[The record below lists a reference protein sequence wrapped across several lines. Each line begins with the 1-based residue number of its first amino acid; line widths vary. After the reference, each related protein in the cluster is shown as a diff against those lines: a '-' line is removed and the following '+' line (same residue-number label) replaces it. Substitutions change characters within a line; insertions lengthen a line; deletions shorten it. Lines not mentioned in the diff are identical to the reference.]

1 MSEKLLNFQDIIL
14 RLNSFWSEHGCL
26 LWQPHSEKVGAGTMN
41 PATVLRVLGPEP
53 WNVGYVEPSF
63 RPDDGRYGENPNRM
77 QMHTQY
83 QVILKPDPGN
93 PQELYLDS
101 LEALGIDRTRHD
113 IRFVEDN
120 WESPALGAWG
130 LGWEVWLD
138 GLEITQFTYF
148 QQAASQVL
156 DLPAVEITYGLE
168 RIAMYLHGVR
178 QVWDLPWDQRRTYRD
193 VLLDPEVDH
202 CRYNFE
208 HADVDRLL
216 DLYRLYEEEAK
227 AAIAA
232 GVVAPAHDY
241 VLRCSHT
248 FNILDSRGTI
258 GVTDRASYFARMRDL
273 SRQVA
278 ELYLAQRKE
287 AGFPWLSD
295 GPADSP
301 SDAVPL
307 GPALTEA
314 ADLLV
319 EVGTEELPPQ
329 DVRTALEQLS
339 SAIPAWLQENHLLH
353 KMVRVSGT
361 PRRLVVVVEGL
372 AARQEDM
379 SVEIRGPAV
388 SQAYDADGKPTKA
401 ALGFAR
407 GKGVDVADLQVR
419 GEGKKQYVVAV
430 KIEEGRDTGELLL
443 EAIPQFISDIRF
455 DKSMR
460 WNGAGTAFSR
470 PIRWL
475 LALHGD
481 RVLPF
486 SFAGLT
492 AERTTRGLRHVGTG
506 DIPVKAADDYAAVIA
521 RNQIALD
528 RTQRRETIWR
538 RIGSVAGEVQGV
550 VPPDDVLL
558 DEVTDL
564 VECPVVLLGHF
575 DEEYLQLPQD
585 VLITVMKKHQRYFP
599 VVGPDGQLRPH
610 FAVVVNGEGR
620 DEDVVRRG
628 NEDVLR
634 ARYADAAYF
643 VNQDRKH
650 SLEAFVTRL
659 DQLVYYDKL
668 GSMLQKQRRVEQLI
682 GKLSDTLGLSKQEAQ
697 SARRAAALCK
707 ADLATSMV
715 TEMTSLQGIMGRE
728 YALASGEPEPV
739 AMAILDHYLPRF
751 AGDRSPK
758 TRPGIAVGLADRF
771 DSLAGLFGAGVRATS
786 GADPFGLR
794 RTAVGLIQIL
804 LDADLSLSLRDH
816 LAAAGDGQ
824 PIEVGRESLEDA
836 SKFLLT
842 RLEVRLREQ
851 GLPAEVTVAALAEQ
865 GDDPA
870 LCRQGAVQL
879 AEAVQAED
887 WIDVLTAYARCKR
900 IVKNLEGTLPL
911 SPSHY
916 TEPATK
922 ELVAAVQKADKQL
935 QADRSVTQLVKVL
948 RDLQDPVNRFFDDI
962 LVMAK
967 QPEVRDARLALV
979 QRVAQLPDGLADLS
993 LLPGF

>member
-1 MSEKLLNFQDIIL
+1 MSGKQLNFQDIIL
-14 RLNSFWSEHGCL
+14 RLSSFWSEHGCL

-101 LEALGIDRTRHD
+101 LQALGIDRVRHD

-178 QVWDLPWDQRRTYRD
+178 KVWDLPWDERRTYHD

-208 HADVDRLL
+208 FADVERLL
-216 DLYRLYEEEAK
+216 ELYRLYEEEAK

-278 ELYLAQRKE
+278 DLYLAQRE
-287 AGFPWLSD
+287 AAGFPWLSNAQSE
-295 GPADSP
+295 PQQ
-301 SDAVPL
+301 DAPPP
-307 GPALTEA
+307 GPALTAA
-314 ADLLV
+314 ADLVV
-319 EVGTEELPPQ
+319 ELGTEELPPQ
-329 DVRTALEQLS
+329 DVRTALQQWS
-339 SAIPAWLQENHLLH
+339 KAIPEWLQENHLPYTN
-353 KMVRVSGT
+353 VGVTGT
-361 PRRLVVVVEGL
+361 PRRLVIVVEGL
-372 AARQEDM
+372 AAQQEDVE
-379 SVEIRGPAV
+379 VEIKGPAV
-388 SQAYDADGKPTKA
+388 SQAYDADAKPTKA

-407 GKGVDVADLQVR
+407 GKGVDVDDLQVR
-419 GEGKKQYVVAV
+419 GEGKKQHVVAV
-430 KIEEGRDTGELLL
+430 KVEQGRDTGELLL

-460 WNGAGTAFSR
+460 WNRTGTAFSR

-486 SFAGLT
+486 TFAGLT
-492 AERTTRGLRHVGTG
+492 AGQTTRGLRHEGKG
-506 DIPVKAADDYAAVIA
+506 EISVKAAGDYANVIA
-521 RNQIALD
+521 ENRIVLD
-528 RTQRRETIWR
+528 RTERRETIWS
-538 RIGSVAGEVQGV
+538 RIGSVAGEVGGV
-550 VPPDDVLL
+550 VPPDDGLL

-575 DEEYLQLPQD
+575 DEEYLELPQD
-585 VLITVMKKHQRYFP
+585 VLVTVMKKHQRYFP
-599 VVGPDGQLRPH
+599 VVGPDGKLLPN
-610 FAVVVNGEGR
+610 FVVVVNGEGR

-643 VNQDRKH
+643 VNQDRQQP
-650 SLEAFVTRL
+650 LEAFVPRL

-668 GSMLQKQRRVEQLI
+668 GSMLQKQRRVEKLI
-682 GKLSDTLGLSKQEAQ
+682 GKLSETLGLSKQEAKT
-697 SARRAAALCK
+697 ACRAAALCK

-728 YALASGEPEPV
+728 YAFGSGEPEPV
-739 AMAILDHYLPRF
+739 AVAILDHYLPRS
-751 AGDRSPK
+751 AGDQTPK
-758 TRPGIAVGLADRF
+758 TRPGMAVGLADRF

-804 LDADLSLSLRDH
+804 LDADLSLSLREH
-816 LAAAGDGQ
+816 LAAAGEGQ
-824 PIEVGRESLEDA
+824 PIDVTQESLDDA
-836 SKFLLT
+836 SQFLLT

-851 GLPAEVTVAALAEQ
+851 GLPAEVTAAALAEQ

-870 LCRQGAVQL
+870 QCRKGATEL
-879 AEAVQAED
+879 ANAVKAED

-900 IVKNLEGTLPL
+900 IVKKLESTLALAPK
-911 SPSHY
+911 HY

-922 ELVAAVQKADKQL
+922 ALYAAVQQAAEQIE
-935 QADRSVTQLVKVL
+935 ADRSVTQLVAVL
-948 RDLQDPVNRFFDDI
+948 RELQDPINRFFDDI

-967 QPEVRDARLALV
+967 EPEVRDARLALV
-979 QRVAQLPDGLADLS
+979 QRVAQLPDGLSDLS